1 MMKEDQAIIH
11 PVLQLNKSERSPL
24 KERIRNLAVI
34 EKLSNPVGICMLA
47 LVAVIIAVGI
57 AKFGVVFGGLV
68 VVAFIGLP
76 AIYCVVAYP
85 RFGIIVLLVLAYVLF
100 LLGRLGI
107 PGPMGVVADLLQ
119 GCLMLGTLVSLR
131 RHNDWE
137 VLKGPVSTMV
147 LVWIGYNIVQVANPS
162 SVSREAWVY
171 TVRGI
176 AIVMLSYFVFLYNIR
191 SINLVRF
198 IFKLWL
204 AMSFFGALYG
214 MKQEFIGFS
223 ASEEAWLHSDPE
235 IAGLL
240 FIAGHWRKF
249 SIFSDPV
256 AFAYNMNMAAI
267 FCIALIAGKLP
278 MWKKVI
284 LVIFTGTFLVSML
297 FSGTRA
303 ANVLVPAAMFLFAVM
318 RYNKQILLLSCLG
331 VLGLIVLIN
340 VPTGDPN
347 LMRFQTAFRPNEDPS
362 YKLRKFN
369 QERIKPYIY
378 SHPIGFGL
386 GATGGWG
393 KRFGDGSVVSQ
404 FQPDSGYVRV
414 AVELGPVGLLIFC
427 TLMFTV
433 MKTGIDN
440 YYRIR
445 DPELK
450 MYCLGIL
457 LVVFAYNIANFPQEA
472 LVQFPSNVFFS
483 LDMALLTVLYRLDKQ
498 KQQQQATQAQQI
510 T

>member
-1 MMKEDQAIIH
+1 M
-11 PVLQLNKSERSPL
+11 LQLKKQKPGFVQRL
-24 KERIRNLAVI
+24 KNLALI
-34 EKLSNPVGICMLA
+34 EKLRSPVGIGLLVLLA
-47 LVAVIIAVGI
+47 AIIAVGV
-57 AKFGVVFGGLV
+57 AKFGVVFGGLFLV
-68 VVAFIGLP
+68 LIVGLP
-76 AIYCVVAYP
+76 AIYGVAAYP
-85 RFGIIVLLVLAYVLF
+85 QFGIIILLVLAYVLF

-119 GCLMLGTLVSLR
+119 ATLMLGTLISLR

-137 VLKGPVSTMV
+137 LLKGPISTMI
-147 LVWIGYNIVQVANPS
+147 LVWIGYNLLQIANPS
-162 SVSREAWVY
+162 AVSRLAWVY
-171 TVRGI
+171 TVRTV
-176 AIVMLSYFVFLYNIR
+176 AIVLLSYFVFLYNIR
-191 SINLVRF
+191 SINFVRL
-198 IFKLWL
+198 IFKIWL
-204 AMSFFGALYG
+204 FMSVCGALYG

-223 ASEEAWLHSDPE
+223 AAEDAWLHSDPE

-267 FCIALIAGKLP
+267 FCIALIAGQTP
-278 MWKKVI
+278 TWKKVV
-284 LVIFTGTFLVSML
+284 LCIFVAIFMLSML
-297 FSGTRA
+297 YSGTRA
-303 ANVLVPAAMFLFAVM
+303 ANVLVPAALFLFAII
-318 RYNKQILLLSCLG
+318 RYNKQVLLFSCLAA
-331 VLGLIVLIN
+331 VGLVILIN

-347 LMRFQTAFRPNEDPS
+347 LQRFQTAFRPNEDNS
-362 YKLRKFN
+362 YKLRKYN

-404 FQPDSGYVRV
+404 FQPDSGYIRV

-427 TLMFTV
+427 TLMFTILR
-433 MKTGIDN
+433 TGINN
-440 YYRIR
+440 YYKIQ

-450 MYCLGIL
+450 MYSLGIL

-472 LVQFPSNVFFS
+472 LVQFPSNVYFS
-483 LDMALLTVLYRLDKQ
+483 LDVALLTVLYRLDKQ
-498 KQQQQATQAQQI
+498 KQENAEKEKQLIET
-510 T
+510 

>member
-1 MMKEDQAIIH
+1 MMKDEQAIVH
-11 PVLQLNKSERSPL
+11 PILHLNKSERPSL
-24 KERIRNLAVI
+24 SERVRNSAII
-34 EKLSNPVGICMLA
+34 EKLSNPLGIGILA
-47 LVAVIIAVGI
+47 VIAAIIAVGI

-68 VVAFIGLP
+68 VVAFVGLP

-85 RFGIIVLLVLAYVLF
+85 RFGIIILLILAYVLF

-119 GCLMLGTLVSLR
+119 GSLMLGTLVRLR

-137 VLKGPVSTMV
+137 FLKGPVSTMI
-147 LVWIGYNIVQVANPS
+147 LIWIAYNFLQVANPS
-162 SVSREAWVY
+162 AISREAWVY

-204 AMSFFGALYG
+204 ALSFFSALYG

-267 FCIALIAGKLP
+267 FCVALIAGKLP
-278 MWKKVI
+278 LWKKVI

-303 ANVLVPAAMFLFAVM
+303 ANVLVPAAMFLFAII

-340 VPTGDPN
+340 IPTGDPN
-347 LMRFQTAFRPNEDPS
+347 LLRFQTAFRPNEDPS

-393 KRFGDGSVVSQ
+393 KRFGNGSVVSQ

-427 TLMFTV
+427 TLMFVV
-433 MKTGIDN
+433 MRTGINN

-450 MYCLGIL
+450 MYSLGVL

-472 LVQFPSNVFFS
+472 LVQFPSNVYFS
-483 LDMALLTVLYRLDKQ
+483 LDMALITVLYRLDKQ
-498 KQQQQATQAQQI
+498 KRQQQATQLQQA